1 HFQVLVMG
9 ATNRPQDLDPAILRR
24 MPSAFQINLPT
35 EKQRQD
41 ILELVLAGENLS
53 SGINLKEMA
62 ERTEGYCGSDL
73 KELCR
78 EAAMYRVRDYFCL
91 RPVEEE
97 KLRPISQLDLIYSL
111 EKLKES
117 RAATSM
123 KLG

>member
-1 HFQVLVMG
+1 
-9 ATNRPQDLDPAILRR
+9 

-78 EAAMYRVRDYFCL
+78 EAAMYRVRDYVRAQEMKL
-91 RPVEEE
+91 AMQQLQGTDEEERPVEEE

-123 KLG
+123 KLGDTPLD